1 MRRAAFNAE
10 RENMKATVVWKEKSS
25 FVGKSESGH
34 SVRMDCATDKGG
46 DNSGPSPMELMLI
59 ALGGCT
65 GMDVV
70 AFLKKR
76 RVEPEGVEIEIE
88 AERAR
93 EHPQVY
99 TKATILYKFKGDG
112 IKESDVKWAVELSQ
126 SKYCSV
132 TAMFSKTAKID
143 FRWKIN

>member
-1 MRRAAFNAE
+1 
-10 RENMKATVVWKEKSS
+10 MKATVVWKEKSA

-34 SVRMDCATDKGG
+34 NVRMDCATDKGG
-46 DNSGPSPMELMLI
+46 DNSGPSPMELMLL

-76 RVEPEGVEIEIE
+76 KVEPAGVEIEIE

-99 TKATILYKFKGDG
+99 TKATILYKIKGDG

-132 TAMFSKTAKID
+132 TAMFAKTAKID

>member
-1 MRRAAFNAE
+1 
-10 RENMKATVVWKEKSS
+10 MKASVVWTEKSG

-34 SVRMDCATDKGG
+34 SVRMDSVVEKGG
-46 DNSGPSPMELMLI
+46 GNAGPSPMDLMLI
-59 ALGGCT
+59 SLGGCT

-76 RVEPEGVEIEIE
+76 RVEPEGLEIEIE
-88 AERAR
+88 AERAK
-93 EHPQVY
+93 EHPQVF
-99 TKATILYKFKGDG
+99 TKATILYKIKGENV
-112 IKESDVKWAVELSQ
+112 KESDVKWAVELSQ
-126 SKYCSV
+126 NKYCSV

>member
-1 MRRAAFNAE
+1 
-10 RENMKATVVWKEKSS
+10 MKATVVWKEKIS
-25 FVGKSESGH
+25 FLGKSESGH
-34 SVRMDCATDKGG
+34 TVPMDTAVEKGG
-46 DNSGPSPMELMLI
+46 NASGPSPMELMLLS
-59 ALGGCT
+59 LGGCT

-88 AERAR
+88 AERAK
-93 EHPQVY
+93 EHPQVF
-99 TKATILYKFKGDG
+99 TKATILYKFKGEG

-126 SKYCSV
+126 HKYCSV
-132 TAMFSKTAKID
+132 TAMFSKTAQID

>member
-1 MRRAAFNAE
+1 LPAQNAE
-10 RENMKATVVWKEKSS
+10 GEKVKASIVWKEGSG
-25 FVGKSESGH
+25 FVGQSESGH
-34 SVRMDCATDKGG
+34 SVRMDSSVEKGG
-46 DNSGPSPMELMLI
+46 RDAGPSPMELALL

-65 GMDVV
+65 AMDVV

-76 RVEPEGVEIEIE
+76 RVEPEGLEIEIE
-88 AERAR
+88 AERAK
-93 EHPQVY
+93 EHPQVFVR
-99 TKATILYKFKGDG
+99 ATILYKIKGDG

-126 SKYCSV
+126 NKYCSV